1 MIITKSIYI
10 IDYIMQTW
18 SANQLRNRWLAG
30 WHGISRR
37 VFRESRSLAR
47 LIGRDDKL
55 WPSRA
60 EQGRAGE
67 SREDALQGR
76 WLGCRNKQNRLI
88 ITKSIYIIDYIMQTW
103 STNQLRNRWL
113 AGW

>member
-1 MIITKSIYI
+1 
-10 IDYIMQTW
+10 MQTW

-30 WHGISRR
+30 
-37 VFRESRSLAR
+37 RESRAPAR
-47 LIGRDDKL
+47 LIGRGDKL

-60 EQGRAGE
+60 EQGKAGE

-88 ITKSIYIIDYIMQTW
+88 ITKSIYIIDYIYADLECQPA
-103 STNQLRNRWL
+103 SESL
-113 AGW
+113 AG